1 MVDYS
6 TLSIVFTGLNI
17 SIAAFYYIS
26 TLRNTKK
33 NQELQLETRQTQL
46 FMQFNDKFESRRGIW
61 DEIYGEWSWDD
72 YDDFM
77 RKYGPESNPEEWMKF
92 RSIAGLYEQMG
103 VLAKHGSVDVKLI
116 YDLVAG
122 YPIRFWDK
130 FEDIIDGYRVEREAP
145 PKGMWFEYFEDFV
158 YMLRD
163 VRADDIRDLD
173 NRLRRRRLRRQE
185 LGRTMPD
192 YS

>member
-6 TLSIVFTGLNI
+6 TLSIIFTGLSI

-46 FMQFNDKFESRRGIW
+46 FMHFNDKFESRRDVW
-61 DEIYGEWSWDD
+61 NEIKDEWSWND

-77 RKYGPESNPEEWMKF
+77 RKYGPESNAEEWMKF
-92 RSIAGLYEQMG
+92 LSIAGLFEQIG

-116 YDLVAG
+116 YDLMAG
-122 YPIRFWDK
+122 
-130 FEDIIDGYRVEREAP
+130 
-145 PKGMWFEYFEDFV
+145 
-158 YMLRD
+158 
-163 VRADDIRDLD
+163 
-173 NRLRRRRLRRQE
+173 
-185 LGRTMPD
+185 
-192 YS
+192 